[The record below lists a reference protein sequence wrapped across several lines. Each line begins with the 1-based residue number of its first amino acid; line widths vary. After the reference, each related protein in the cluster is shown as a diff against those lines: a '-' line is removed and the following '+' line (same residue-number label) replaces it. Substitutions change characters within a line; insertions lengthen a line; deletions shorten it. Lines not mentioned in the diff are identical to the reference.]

1 MAVGPRGYSMLAD
14 LTTIYISRSEERL
27 NSFAQTPGGQFLAAG
42 NRTLMRLQ
50 TTVYPTKLFDKESK
64 REVVAEGHLNLEHVP
79 QEGWSCTDHRRRASE
94 ASGLRPSR
102 SAA

>member
-1 MAVGPRGYSMLAD
+1 MLAD
-14 LTTIYISRSEERL
+14 LTTIYISRSDERL

-64 REVVAEGHLNLEHVP
+64 REVVAEGHLMALFQQDLWNHHHNKP
-79 QEGWSCTDHRRRASE
+79 ASVGT
-94 ASGLRPSR
+94 AVSH
-102 SAA
+102 